1 MIAPQLA
8 SGAATAVDAPV
19 KPFALGYRDGNL
31 SWPGGSTR
39 AAAGEGGVRAAKQ
52 EGDGATPA
60 GIFPLLGVF
69 YRPDRLARPMT
80 GLPASPIGKAD
91 GWVDDPDDPQ
101 YNRRVTLPY
110 PARCERLWRRDG
122 IYDLLVVIGYNTDP
136 VVPGRGS
143 AIFLHVARADFS
155 PTLGCIAIE
164 RRELLRLVARL
175 GPGSTI
181 SIQR

>member
-1 MIAPQLA
+1 MKHF
-8 SGAATAVDAPV
+8 D
-19 KPFALGYRDGNL
+19 LGYRDRNL

-39 AAAGEGGVRAAKQ
+39 AAAGKGGVRAEKR

-69 YRPDRLARPMT
+69 YRPDRLARPIT
-80 GLPASPIGKAD
+80 GLTAFPIGKTDA
-91 GWVDDPDDPQ
+91 WVDDPEDPQ

-110 PARCERLWRRDG
+110 PARCERLWRRDR
-122 IYDLLVVIGYNTDP
+122 IYDLLVVIGYNAEP

-143 AIFLHVARADFS
+143 AIFLHVARPNFS
-155 PTLGCIAIE
+155 PTLGCLAIE